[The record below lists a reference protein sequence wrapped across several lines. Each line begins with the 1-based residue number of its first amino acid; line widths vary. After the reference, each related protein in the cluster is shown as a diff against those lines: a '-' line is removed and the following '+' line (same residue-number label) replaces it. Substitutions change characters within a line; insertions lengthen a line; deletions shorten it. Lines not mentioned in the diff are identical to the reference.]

1 MKMLASRG
9 ICAAALAFVS
19 LFSAVAHAHS
29 SSNAYLTISV
39 DSHDSLLHAQW
50 DVALRDLEFVLGIN
64 AKGDGKLTWGELLNR
79 KAAISR
85 YVYSHLNLSA
95 EGSVCTIEPRSMQ
108 VDDHA
113 DGAYAALFFDFR
125 CGSKLPAGVS
135 LDYTLFFDID
145 PTHRGIF
152 VLHNGPLVSTALF
165 APEKGHI
172 QLPLKP

>member
-1 MKMLASRG
+1 MKIPATRG
-9 ICAAALAFVS
+9 VWAAALAFAS
-19 LFSAVAHAHS
+19 LFSAAAHAHS
-29 SSNAYLTISV
+29 ASNAYLTISIE
-39 DSHDSLLHAQW
+39 SHDSLFHAQW

-64 AKGDGKLTWGELLNR
+64 AKGDGKLTWEELLNR
-79 KAAISR
+79 KTAISR
-85 YVYSHLNLSA
+85 YVYSHLKLRA
-95 EGSVCTIEPRSMQ
+95 EGKVCTIEPRSMQ

-113 DGAYAALFFDFR
+113 DGAYAVLLFDFR
-125 CGSKLPAGVS
+125 CGNKLPTGIS

-172 QLPLKP
+172 ELPLKP

>member
-1 MKMLASRG
+1 MKMVTSTKH
-9 ICAAALAFVS
+9 CAAALACVS
-19 LFSAVAHAHS
+19 LFNSAAHAHS
-29 SSNAYLTISV
+29 ASNAYLTISV

-50 DVALRDLEFVLGIN
+50 DVALRDLEFVLGLN

-79 KAAISR
+79 KSAVSH
-85 YVYSHLNLSA
+85 YVYSHLDLRE
-95 EGSVCTIEPRSMQ
+95 EGKACGIEPRSMQ

-113 DGAYAALFFDFR
+113 DGAYVVLFFDFR
-125 CGSKLPAGVS
+125 CGNKLPTGIS
-135 LDYTLFFDID
+135 LDYSLFFDID

-165 APEKGHI
+165 APDKQHI